1 MNKSIFAGLVPGR
14 SGHRRPRRDR
24 QARRTGANVILL
36 LILSFIAAIVVAR
49 SCKLGIANTV
59 ISLIVGGG
67 APAGLYMTWEGLRQS
82 SRPADE
88 PATVVDDADQFAAI
102 VREQWEKEYEVRNFN
117 DPTRQLTVS
126 WAAAGPALT
135 VRWDELVEAALGLGW
150 HKGTCASAWASGPQ
164 GITGLEDQLPAVLG
178 RVPTGWLVVLGGPG
192 YGKSMLLLR
201 LVLDM
206 VKQRGSGEPVP
217 VFVPMTTW
225 DAEHDSLRE
234 WLEKQLPID
243 YPGLGTLVSS
253 GEGESSRI
261 AALLAEQKIVPVLDG
276 LDEVP
281 PRARAAALHRLN
293 EAFASPA
300 RPLRLVLTSR
310 TGEYQE
316 VVGRPGERWTPL
328 RCAAVVELHPLD
340 ADMVAAYLGE
350 RGDDPR
356 WIPVIEELKQPRT
369 ALAEALRTPLYVS
382 LTSAIYNPQLDD
394 PCGQPPDPA
403 DLRKFRDVESIKEH
417 LLDMFIPAAY
427 PAERRKAEQAAKEDG
442 EDSGLLPAE
451 RWLMFLAGYLT
462 NGKEFTT
469 GLQWWKLQGL
479 APRWLAPALVGI
491 ACGIGS
497 GFAAATG
504 THVGTG
510 IGIGFGTGMLIALAI
525 GVSAFYARRRWDRG
539 RLDGTA
545 YRKRYGRRRPGPGMA
560 GGLIGAVVG
569 GLAAGVAGMH
579 FHVGHETSLYAG
591 LPEALGI
598 GLGAGASGE
607 FFGGLAGGLVGSF
620 VAGCLAAV
628 GPGLPAGLVNGLGV
642 GLAAGLAAG
651 YLGRQ
656 APSRRRPKWEAHI
669 GVPGGLVV
677 GAVTGLIAS
686 RESPIAGVVA
696 GVVLAATAAVPFGLR
711 HFDQDMTAVP
721 SPGEALARDATAF
734 RLTALSAG
742 LAAGSFGF
750 IGGSLTSIFEVGA
763 KASLPDVVGD
773 GLGIG
778 LSSALVVG
786 LAFGF
791 YHAASPEFR
800 IIHWWLALQGKAPW
814 RLQHFLEDAHHR
826 SVLRQSGATYE
837 FRHEVLQRRLANRL
851 KAGQQRGTAGSR
863 PAGKEADQ
871 RSAGPEALVS
881 PSQAITSTP

>member
-1 MNKSIFAGLVPGR
+1 V
-14 SGHRRPRRDR
+14 
-24 QARRTGANVILL
+24 L
-36 LILSFIAAIVVAR
+36 LILSFIAAIVIAR
-49 SCKLGIANTV
+49 CFKLGVPYTV
-59 ISLIVGGG
+59 VSLIVGGG

-82 SRPADE
+82 SRSADK

-102 VREQWEKEYEVRNFN
+102 VREQWEKEYEVRKFN

-126 WAAAGPALT
+126 WAAADPALT
-135 VRWDELVEAALGLGW
+135 VRWDELVEAAHGLGW
-150 HKGTCASAWASGPQ
+150 QKGTRASAWASGPQ
-164 GITGLEDQLPAVLG
+164 GITGLEDQLPVVLG

-192 YGKSMLLLR
+192 YGKSMLMLR

-243 YPGLGTLVSS
+243 YPGLGALVSS

-276 LDEVP
+276 LDEMP
-281 PRARAAALHRLN
+281 PRARVAALHRLN
-293 EAFASPA
+293 EAFASPV
-300 RPLRLVLTSR
+300 RPLRLVMTSR

-316 VVGRPGERWTPL
+316 VVGRRGERWTPL
-328 RCAAVVELHPLD
+328 RGAAVVELHPLD

-382 LTSAIYNPQLDD
+382 LASAIYNPQLDD
-394 PCGQPPDPA
+394 PCGQVPDPA
-403 DLRKFRDVESIKEH
+403 DLRKFRDAESIHEH

-427 PAERRKAEQAAKEDG
+427 PAERRKAEEAAREDG
-442 EDSGLLPAE
+442 EDPGLLPAE

-462 NGKEFTT
+462 NDKEFTT
-469 GLQWWKLQGL
+469 SLQWWKLQGL

-491 ACGIGS
+491 TCGIGS
-497 GFAAATG
+497 GFASATG
-504 THVGTG
+504 MHVGVG

-545 YRKRYGRRRPGPGMA
+545 YRKRYVRRRPGPGMA
-560 GGLIGAVVG
+560 GGFIGAVVG

-579 FHVGHETSLYAG
+579 YHFGHEASLFSG

-620 VAGCLAAV
+620 VAGYLAAV

-642 GLAAGLAAG
+642 GLAAALAAA

-677 GAVTGLIAS
+677 GVVTGLIV
-686 RESPIAGVVA
+686 RGEEGIIAGVVA
-696 GVVLAATAAVPFGLR
+696 GVVLAATAALPFGLR

-734 RLTALSAG
+734 RLTALSAA

-750 IGGSLTSIFEVGA
+750 IGVSLTSIFEVGA
-763 KASLPDVVGD
+763 HASLPDVVRD
-773 GLGIG
+773 GLGGG

-800 IIHWWLALQGKAPW
+800 IINWWLALRRKAPW
-814 RLQHFLEDAHHR
+814 RFQQFLEDAHHR

-851 KAGQQRGTAGSR
+851 KAGQQRGTASSR

-871 RSAGPEALVS
+871 RSASPGALV
-881 PSQAITSTP
+881 PPAQVITSTP

>member
-14 SGHRRPRRDR
+14 SGRRRSRRDR

-36 LILSFIAAIVVAR
+36 LILSFVAAIVVAR
-49 SCKLGIANTV
+49 SCKLGVPTTV
-59 ISLIVGGG
+59 VSLIVGGG

-82 SRPADE
+82 SRSGDK

-102 VREQWEKEYEVRNFN
+102 VREQWEKEYEVRKFN

-126 WAAAGPALT
+126 WAAADPALT
-135 VRWDELVEAALGLGW
+135 VRWDELVEAAHGLGW
-150 HKGTCASAWASGPQ
+150 QKGTRASAWASGPQ
-164 GITGLEDQLPAVLG
+164 GLTGLEDQLPVVLG

-206 VKQRGSGEPVP
+206 VKLRGSGEPVP

-243 YPGLGTLVSS
+243 YPGLGALVSS

-276 LDEVP
+276 LDEMP
-281 PRARAAALHRLN
+281 SRARAAALHRLN
-293 EAFASPA
+293 EAFASPS
-300 RPLRLVLTSR
+300 RPLRLVMTSR

-316 VVGRPGERWTPL
+316 VVGRRGERWTPL
-328 RCAAVVELHPLD
+328 RGAAAVELHPLD
-340 ADMVAAYLGE
+340 ADMVAAYLSE

-356 WIPVIEELKQPRT
+356 WIPVIDELKQPRT
-369 ALAEALRTPLYVS
+369 ALAGALRTPLCVS
-382 LTSAIYNPQLDD
+382 LASAIYNPQLDD
-394 PCGQPPDPA
+394 PSGQVPNPA
-403 DLRKFRDVESIKEH
+403 DLRKFRDAESIQEH

-427 PAERRKAEQAAKEDG
+427 PAERRKAEEAAKEEG
-442 EDSGLLPAE
+442 EDPGLLPAE

-462 NGKEFTT
+462 NGEEFTT
-469 GLQWWKLQGL
+469 SLQWWKLQGL
-479 APRWLAPALVGI
+479 APRWLTPALVGI
-491 ACGIGS
+491 TCGIGS

-504 THVGTG
+504 THVGVG

-525 GVSAFYARRRWDRG
+525 GVSAFHARRRWDRG

-545 YRKRYGRRRPGPGMA
+545 YRKRYVRRRPGPGMA
-560 GGLIGAVVG
+560 GGFIGAVAG
-569 GLAAGVAGMH
+569 GLAAGVAGMY

-607 FFGGLAGGLVGSF
+607 FFGGLVGGLIGSF
-620 VAGCLAAV
+620 VAGYLAAV

-642 GLAAGLAAG
+642 GLAAGLAAE

-677 GAVTGLIAS
+677 GVVTGLIAS
-686 RESPIAGVVA
+686 RANPIAGVVA
-696 GVVLAATAAVPFGLR
+696 GVVLAATAALPFGLR

-742 LAAGSFGF
+742 MAAGSFGF
-750 IGGSLTSIFEVGA
+750 IGVGLTSIFEVGA
-763 KASLPDVVGD
+763 KASLPDVVSD

-778 LSSALVVG
+778 LISGLVVG

-800 IIHWWLALQGKAPW
+800 IIHWWLALRRKTPW

-837 FRHEVLQRRLANRL
+837 FRHAVLQRRLANRL
-851 KAGQQRGTAGSR
+851 EAGQQRGTAGSR

-871 RSAGPEALVS
+871 RSAGPEALV
-881 PSQAITSTP
+881 PPAQAITSTP